1 MHAHTKF
8 RAGLIGTA
16 LAFFLIVQWLTA
28 YPDLVE
34 TYYSNGLY
42 PILTL
47 LMSGVSGQFSFSLTE
62 FAVWFSV
69 LILAPAL
76 FNSLWHRRTTFSRTL
91 LNLTTLAAIMV
102 VWFYLFWGLN
112 YLRLPL
118 STKLGLDAVQ
128 LEMDAFD
135 STFVDIIRQ
144 ADKLNLS
151 YPVIDIPTINDHVE
165 ASYSSVLDS
174 LHLKKI
180 PGSRS
185 VKTLVDNWV
194 LNKTTTSGWFSPFF
208 HEVHYNKDLMIIEQ
222 PFVIAH
228 EKAHQM
234 GYTNEAEANFLAFLV
249 CTNSE
254 DPLLRYSGYFSVLG
268 YFLSASG
275 GSPERHRFFSDLIT
289 DGVKLDLSA
298 VRGRWLSHVGVI
310 SKVSRKG
317 YDLYLK
323 ANQVKEGRA
332 SYSRVVQLIV
342 KYEAGRS
349 SRRP

>member
-1 MHAHTKF
+1 
-8 RAGLIGTA
+8 
-16 LAFFLIVQWLTA
+16 
-28 YPDLVE
+28 
-34 TYYSNGLY
+34 
-42 PILTL
+42 
-47 LMSGVSGQFSFSLTE
+47 MSGVSGQFSFSLTE
-62 FAVWFSV
+62 FAVWFAV

-76 FNSLWHRRTTFSRTL
+76 LNSLLRRRTTISRTL
-91 LNLTTLAAIMV
+91 LNLTTIASLMV

-118 STKLGLDAVQ
+118 STKLGLDTAQ

-144 ADKLNLS
+144 ADRLNLS
-151 YPVIDIPTINDHVE
+151 YPVTDVATMNDHIE
-165 ASYSSVLDS
+165 ASYSAVFDS
-174 LHLKKI
+174 LHLKKV
-180 PGSRS
+180 PGTRG

-208 HEVHYNKDLMIIEQ
+208 HEVHYNEDLLVIEL

-249 CTNSE
+249 CTNS
-254 DPLLRYSGYFSVLG
+254 DDLLLRYSGYFSVLG
-268 YFLSASG
+268 YFLSVNAG
-275 GSPERHRFFSDLIT
+275 NPEQRRFFYDMIT

-332 SYSRVVQLIV
+332 SYSRVVELIV
-342 KYEAGRS
+342 KYEAWQAAK
-349 SRRP
+349 